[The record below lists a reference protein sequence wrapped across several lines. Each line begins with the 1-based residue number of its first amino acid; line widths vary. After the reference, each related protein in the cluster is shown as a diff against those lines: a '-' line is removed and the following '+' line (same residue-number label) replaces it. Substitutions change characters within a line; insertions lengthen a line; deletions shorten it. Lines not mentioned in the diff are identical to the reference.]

1 MNEKLTVQERL
12 KDLRKNERNLTL
24 EQLAEATGLSRS
36 TLGNY
41 EINDFKDISPFSIA
55 KLAQFY
61 GVSTDYLMGL
71 TEQKNHSDTALN
83 ELHLSDGAIDIL
95 KNRNFN
101 KRLLSEMLCHPDF
114 QRMMLD
120 AEIFVDRIADMR
132 INDMNAVLEAVRQA
146 ILEKQG
152 TEQNDVYLRTLEL
165 AQVQEDEYFGH
176 VISKDLT
183 HILRDI
189 RDAHKA
195 DQATADQSSVVTE
208 IKAQL
213 HEVMSYEGSAD
224 EKKARIYLANLGIDY
239 DAITKEQFVNL
250 MEVLKLSTH
259 LKSPI
264 NRRGKRKA
272 TRSSQKR
279 KYKSKRS

>member
-41 EINDFKDISPFSIA
+41 ETNDFKDISPFSIV

-71 TEQKNHSDTALN
+71 TEQKNHSDTALD
-83 ELHLSDGAIDIL
+83 ELHLSDDAIEVL
-95 KNRNFN
+95 KNVNFN

-132 INDMNAVLEAVRQA
+132 INDMNSVLEAVRQT

-152 TEQNDVYLRTLEL
+152 PGHNDVYLRTLEL

-176 VISKDLT
+176 VISRDLT

-189 RDAHKA
+189 REAHKT
-195 DQATADQSSVVTE
+195 DQVTADQSSVVAE
-208 IKAQL
+208 IKA
-213 HEVMSYEGSAD
+213 
-224 EKKARIYLANLGIDY
+224 
-239 DAITKEQFVNL
+239 
-250 MEVLKLSTH
+250 
-259 LKSPI
+259 
-264 NRRGKRKA
+264 
-272 TRSSQKR
+272 
-279 KYKSKRS
+279 